1 MKNYD
6 KNKFLEWIVLDVNNL
21 YGWAM
26 SQKLPADNFKW
37 VEETSQF
44 MKDFIKIYNED
55 SNTGYFIEADLQY
68 PKKCINFIMT
78 YTFLPKRMEIEKIE
92 KFVGNLRNK
101 KCYTYMKLKASIK
114 SRISIE
120 KSA

>member
-1 MKNYD
+1 MIKINFW
-6 KNKFLEWIVLDVNNL
+6 NVLYWDVNNL

-26 SQKLPADNFKW
+26 SQKLPANNFKW

-44 MKDFIKIYNED
+44 MKDFMKIYKED
-55 SNTGYFIEADLQY
+55 SNTGYFIEVDLQY
-68 PKKCINFIMT
+68 PKKFINFIMT
-78 YTFLPKRMEIEKIE
+78 YTFLPKRMEIENIE
-92 KFVGNLRNK
+92 KLVANLRNK
-101 KCYTYMKLKASIK
+101 KCYTHKKLKASIK